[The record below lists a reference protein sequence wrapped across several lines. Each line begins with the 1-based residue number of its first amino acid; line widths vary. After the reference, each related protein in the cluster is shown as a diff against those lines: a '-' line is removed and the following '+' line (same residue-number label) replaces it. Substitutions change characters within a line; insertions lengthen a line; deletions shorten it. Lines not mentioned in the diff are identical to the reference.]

1 MASTFKITV
10 EIGFYNLH
18 SLLVAHKASGHHEH
32 IGIVVGARQLSE
44 LGLPAEGCTD
54 ALMLVEGDVDAVTG
68 ATLTSDGVSLMLQ
81 DCFGKYVTFLKK

>member
-1 MASTFKITV
+1 MASTFKIAV

-68 ATLTSDGVSLMLQ
+68 ATDGNSGIALATLHKIGRASCRERV
-81 DCFGKYVTFLKK
+81 